1 MSEIESVLS
10 EIKDVYVR
18 LKPSPI
24 AGIGVFA
31 IRDIPK
37 GCRDMFT
44 RDSGEWIKVPKA
56 EVEKLPSYTREMVET
71 YCTFDL
77 DSYYIERTGFKKMD
91 LCCYVNHSD
100 TPNIAP
106 VNNGEYFEAL
116 VDIKKGEE
124 LTIDYGTVATE

>member
-10 EIKDVYVR
+10 QIKDTYVR
-18 LKPSPI
+18 LKPSSI
-24 AGIGVFA
+24 SGIGVFA

-44 RDSGEWIKVPKA
+44 RDSGEWIQVPKT
-56 EVEKLPSYTREMVET
+56 EIDKMPSYVREMVET
-71 YCTFDL
+71 YCTFDH
-77 DSYYIERTGFKKMD
+77 DSYFIERTGFKKMD

-106 VNNGEYFEAL
+106 VNNGEFFEAL
-116 VDIKKGEE
+116 VDIRKGEE
-124 LTIDYGTVATE
+124 LTIDYGLVASE